1 MPAFLLILF
10 FVILINWLGWW
21 LLAIVAGLAASSFG
35 ILLYVDK
42 RQSQST
48 WAPQIESPRQADFAA
63 QSARTIRIKINSV
76 TVGGTQAALPRQRSL
91 VSSPNEFRPNVALII
106 KDEPLERILSGGKT
120 WEMRAQH
127 TRKRETVALAKKGTG
142 QVFGVADIVDSR
154 GPLSDA
160 TMMSTVPMHGIASSR
175 LLDPDIA
182 KYRYAWVLTNI
193 RRLPHPIPY
202 SHTKGAQS
210 FVLLDEETS
219 RSIVT
224 STSRP

>member
-1 MPAFLLILF
+1 MPAFLLILL
-10 FVILINWLGWW
+10 FVILIHWLGWW
-21 LLAIVAGLAASSFG
+21 LLAIVAGIAVS
-35 ILLYVDK
+35 ILIYVEK
-42 RQSQST
+42 GQGLST
-48 WAPQIESPRQADFAA
+48 WVPPIESTPKADFATR
-63 QSARTIRIKINSV
+63 SARTVRIEINSV
-76 TVGGTQAALPRQRSL
+76 TVGGPQAALTRKQSL
-91 VSSPNEFRPNVALII
+91 VSYPNELRPNVALII
-106 KDEPLERILSGGKT
+106 KGEPLERILSGVKT

-160 TMMSTVPMHGIASSR
+160 TMMSTISMHGIASSR